1 MFWWWW
7 RPFPS
12 SQDLSPLFRLL
23 HCSSS
28 SIVGFMCVLPHK
40 LHLPWPLRLSG
51 PASETWEQTIQR
63 QAPPEKGAKG
73 PAGSLCSRDF
83 GGPWL
88 VRDARLA
95 PSGVSALLEGGQ
107 DIGRKAHGPP
117 LLLLYFPFWFLAPFF
132 CRPPPP
138 SVFLISSSLLFF
150 FFFCFLFETGRTSLV
165 QRPPTYTSPDR
176 DRHLDNHSSLV
187 VAGCPLLL
195 HEESHAR
202 SNARHACT
210 SRDGSKNKHC
220 KLKASPTRPEMS
232 PYPRPQP
239 ERKAFLDKN

>member
-1 MFWWWW
+1 MDHLFSFFIFLFGFWLLFSAVRH
-7 RPFPS
+7 RPRCF
-12 SQDLSPLFRLL
+12 LF
-23 HCSSS
+23 H
-28 SIVGFMCVLPHK
+28 PH
-40 LHLPWPLRLSG
+40 
-51 PASETWEQTIQR
+51 
-63 QAPPEKGAKG
+63 
-73 PAGSLCSRDF
+73 F
-83 GGPWL
+83 
-88 VRDARLA
+88 
-95 PSGVSALLEGGQ
+95 
-107 DIGRKAHGPP
+107 
-117 LLLLYFPFWFLAPFF
+117 
-132 CRPPPP
+132 
-138 SVFLISSSLLFF
+138 FF